1 MKVLSLP
8 IANRAHLVA
17 SALVFVGAICFAAK
31 AVLVKLAY
39 RYGIDTISLLAL
51 RMLFSLPFFIAIA
64 IFSGRKTAKEQSKTA
79 PPITR
84 KDWLHVGLLGLA
96 GYYFASLFDFLGLQ
110 YISASLER
118 LILFI
123 YPTLV
128 VLIAFLVFR
137 KKINTAQAFA
147 LSLTYIG
154 IVVAFLEQSLQAN
167 NAAFFKGTF
176 FVFLSALVYA
186 IYLIGAGRVI
196 SRFGIWRFTS
206 WAMISASTAI
216 LLHHGVLYQWRLF
229 HFPAEV
235 YGLVILMA
243 VFATVL
249 PSFLVSEGLRT
260 IGSNNTAIISS
271 VSPIAT
277 IVLARG
283 LLAEQFT
290 WLQWLGT
297 LLVISGV
304 ALTSIQKK

>member
-8 IANRAHLVA
+8 VANKDHLIA
-17 SALVFVGAICFAAK
+17 SALVFLGAICFAAK

-64 IFSGRKTAKEQSKTA
+64 IFSGKKAAKEQANTA
-79 PPITR
+79 STTR
-84 KDWLHVGLLGLA
+84 ADWLQVGLLGLA

-128 VLIAFLVFR
+128 VLITFLAFR
-137 KKINTAQAFA
+137 KKISTAQAFA

-154 IVVAFLEQSLQAN
+154 IVVAFLEQSLQATN
-167 NAAFFKGTF
+167 SAFFKGTF

-186 IYLIGAGRVI
+186 IYLIGAGKVI
-196 SRFGIWRFTS
+196 SRFGIWRFTC

-216 LLHHGVLYQWRLF
+216 LIHHGVLYQWRLF

-235 YGLVILMA
+235 YGLVVLMA

-260 IGSNNTAIISS
+260 IGPNNTAIISS

-277 IVLARG
+277 IILAKG
-283 LLAEQFT
+283 FLAEQFT

-304 ALTSIQKK
+304 ALISIQKK